1 MRVPAPAAQ
10 RGTILL
16 TLLFLVVLAGLAAGV
31 AGQALKDFLQRE
43 REEELLWR
51 GLQYRRALA
60 SYARGKGEYPNRL
73 QDLLRDP
80 RSPATVRHIRRL
92 YPEPMSGGDWQLTR
106 DPGNRITGV
115 FSDSDLAPFKQENF
129 PPEIKDFQ
137 GKTSYREWVFSPQS
151 GGGAPA
157 PSLVP
162 KMRPPSPVRL

>member
-16 TLLFLVVLAGLAAGV
+16 TLLLLVVLTGLAAGI
-31 AGQALKDFLQRE
+31 AGQALKDFMQRE

-51 GLQYRRALA
+51 GLQYRKALA
-60 SYARGKGEYPNRL
+60 GYAQGRGGYPARL
-73 QDLLRDP
+73 EDLLRDP

-106 DPGNRITGV
+106 DPANRITGV

-129 PPEIKDFQ
+129 PTEIKDFQ
-137 GKTSYREWVFSPQS
+137 GKTSYREWLFSPQS
-151 GGGAPA
+151 GGGVPAPA
-157 PSLVP
+157 QVP
-162 KMRPPSPVRL
+162 RPQPPSPARP